1 MADNPI
7 TTPLPADLPTNW
19 AYGQTVAPTGAEVGL
34 TRQHGYNYLMEQVN
48 AAQSAANLLGAA
60 FEGLVEVDANGK
72 IPIAQIPDLYPTQT
86 KGTFTPELWAGT
98 VKLRQRVQW
107 GYYVK
112 IGALCYFSLHVA
124 AWHDGVSGNLILKG
138 FPYPFVVCEISVATR
153 LLTSN
158 RTLWNVL
165 FIAGNTDTSVSTQGA
180 FYNAETGTPIS
191 TSQLTDQAISFLQ
204 GVYRCE

>member
-1 MADNPI
+1 MGTYTENYRLYKPGYDEAAD
-7 TTPLPADLPTNW
+7 
-19 AYGQTVAPTGAEVGL
+19 V
-34 TRQHGYNYLMEQVN
+34 
-48 AAQSAANLLGAA
+48 
-60 FEGLVEVDANGK
+60 GK
-72 IPIAQIPDLYPTQT
+72 INDNMDKIDEILNSLDEEKDNNHTYPTQT